1 MTMQT
6 VTLKLPDVM
15 LQAAQKLA
23 AQNDVTVGQIVRDLL
38 TREMREAN
46 RAKTSDRTDEQ
57 LLASL
62 QTLLASDMA
71 RASSWQDLA
80 DRLSRHGYDLRP
92 AGGGLTLH
100 QSSCGARLC
109 KASELGF
116 AYGTLVRRFGEAMPG
131 HPHGVMPGH
140 TDVIERPETPIRAT
154 QPASAATPAS

>member
-23 AQNDVTVGQIVRDLL
+23 AQHDVTVGQIVRDLL
-38 TREMREAN
+38 TREMREVN
-46 RAKTSDRTDEQ
+46 RSKTSDRTDEH

-71 RASSWQDLA
+71 RAFGWQDLA

-100 QSSCGARLC
+100 QSTSGTRLC

-116 AYGTLVRRFGEAMPG
+116 AYGTLVRRFGVAMPG

-140 TDVIERPETPIRAT
+140 TEVIERQNSP
-154 QPASAATPAS
+154 